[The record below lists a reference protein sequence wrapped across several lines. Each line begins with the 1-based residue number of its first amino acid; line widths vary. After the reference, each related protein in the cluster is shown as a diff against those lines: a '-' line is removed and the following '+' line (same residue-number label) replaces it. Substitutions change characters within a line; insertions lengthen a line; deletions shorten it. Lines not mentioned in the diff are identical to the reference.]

1 MAFKLTKEINL
12 ADKKLKIVLLVGGA
26 SAEREVSK
34 LSSKS
39 IYKSLLNLG
48 HEVSL
53 IDPAFGWIQPDSA
66 DDFFKPGGQFEISPQ
81 NYFKC
86 LERKEFKNADLAFI
100 GLHGKWGEDGAIQ
113 SLLEMINLRYTGSG
127 VLSSSV
133 SMDKDYSKIILKDHG
148 VEVAEGILLKKNY
161 SIDEVKR
168 KINEQI
174 NYPLVVKPNDQGST
188 FGLTICNDESQLADA
203 IALSFN
209 YSESTLIEKF
219 IEGREM
225 TVAIVG
231 EEVFPVIEIVP
242 SHELYDYECKY
253 TKGMSQYFVPADI
266 PEFAAKKMQEDTLAA
281 FKALRCEGYARVD
294 FRLTKDFKSYC
305 LELNSLPGMTET
317 SLVPKAAKAAGYSFD
332 ELIDKIINHSLT

>member
-1 MAFKLTKEINL
+1 MAH
-12 ADKKLKIVLLVGGA
+12 KKLKIVLLVGGV

-39 IYKSLLNLG
+39 IYKSLMNLG
-48 HEVSL
+48 HDVSL
-53 IDPAFGWIQPDSA
+53 IDPAYGWIQPESA
-66 DDFFKPGGQFEISPQ
+66 EDFFKPGEQFEISPQ

-148 VEVAEGILLKKNY
+148 VDVAEGIILKEKF

-168 KINEQI
+168 KIGVQI
-174 NYPLVVKPNDQGST
+174 KYPLVVKPNDQGST
-188 FGLTICNDESQLADA
+188 FGLTVCSDESQLEDA
-203 IALSFN
+203 INLSFK
-209 YSESTLIEKF
+209 YSNSTLIEKF

-225 TVAIVG
+225 TVSIIG
-231 EEVFPVIEIVP
+231 DEILPVVEIVP

-266 PEFAAKKMQEDTLAA
+266 PESAAKKMQEDTLTA

-294 FRLTKDFKSYC
+294 FRLTKEFKTFC

-317 SLVPKAAKAAGYSFD
+317 SLVPKAALAAGYSFD
-332 ELIDKIINHSLT
+332 ELIDKIIQLSLT